1 MLKKFFL
8 IVCGSFVGAFL
19 AIVFVIIAS
28 LIMSFG
34 LMSKMGAQ
42 SRSVDSNSIL
52 YLRLDGSVDERQ
64 TVDNPFM
71 TAMPFGQNGPTI
83 SLATF
88 KKSLEI
94 AADEKDIVMVYLDC
108 RGISASPA
116 SLQQMRKAL
125 SDFKKKSKKKIYAYG
140 DESISQADY
149 YLASVSD
156 SIFLN
161 PIGSVSMHGFGGSQP
176 YFKGLLDKVGVEM
189 QVVRVGSYKSA
200 VEPFILEHMS
210 PENREQTEHY
220 LGSIWGCMRDSS
232 AASRKFK
239 AEELDQLADSMADF
253 LLPKELISKRLVDKL
268 CYRTQFEDILRK
280 ITKVE
285 KDEDLK
291 LVEPSDL
298 VTDEDVIIDN
308 GGDEIA
314 VLYATGEIDSGTSSP
329 MSTGTDINSEELA
342 KQIRELQNNEDVK
355 GLVLR
360 VNSPGGSAFGS
371 EVIWKALED
380 FKASGKPFAVS
391 MGDYAASG
399 GYYISCGAGRIFA
412 EPTTITG
419 SIGVFGLIPNLQGT
433 AQDKLGVNFEAV
445 KTHENSDFGGIF
457 RPLSEYERTKLQT
470 MVNNTY
476 DLFTKRCAD
485 GRNIKQDSIKA
496 IGQGRVWDGITAKK
510 IGLVDEFGGID
521 AAVAWVANK
530 AGLKKGKYSAKAYPN
545 VDTSFM
551 AMFEQMQ
558 NAKVRSEMQQQ
569 MGVFYTTYVELQAV
583 LGRRHV
589 LCLMDP
595 IELTF

>member
-34 LMSKMGAQ
+34 LMSKLGAQ
-42 SRSVDSNSIL
+42 SRSVESNSIL
-52 YLRLDGSVDERQ
+52 YLRLEGSVDERQ
-64 TVDNPFM
+64 TMNNPFM
-71 TAMPFGQNGPTI
+71 SAMPFGSKEKSI

-88 KKSLEI
+88 KKSLEK

-125 SDFKKKSKKKIYAYG
+125 SDFKKTSKKKIYAYG
-140 DESISQADY
+140 DETISQADY

-161 PIGSVSMHGFGGSQP
+161 PIGSVSLHGFGGSQP

-189 QVVRVGSYKSA
+189 QVVRVGEYKSA
-200 VEPFILEHMS
+200 VEPFVLEHMS
-210 PENREQTEHY
+210 PENQEQTMHY
-220 LGSIWGCMRDSS
+220 LGSIWGCMRDSL
-232 AASRKFK
+232 ALSRKFK
-239 AEELDQLADSMADF
+239 ADELDQLADSMADF
-253 LLPKELISKRLVDKL
+253 LLPEQLVEKRLVDKL
-268 CYRTQFEDILRK
+268 CYRTEFENKLRK
-280 ITKVE
+280 ITKLDD
-285 KDEDLK
+285 DEDLK
-291 LVEPSDL
+291 LIEPSDL
-298 VTDEDVIIDN
+298 VSDEDVIIDN
-308 GGDEIA
+308 GSDVIA
-314 VLYATGEIDSGTSSP
+314 VLYATGEIDGSTSV
-329 MSTGTDINSEELA
+329 MSAETGINSEKLA
-342 KQIRELQNNEDVK
+342 KQIRELQFDENVK

-419 SIGVFGLIPNLQGT
+419 SIGVFGLIPNLQNA
-433 AQDKLGVNFEAV
+433 AQDKLAVNFESV
-445 KTHENSDFGGIF
+445 KTHANSDFGNMF
-457 RPLSEYERTKLQT
+457 RPLSEYERTKLQG
-470 MVNNTY
+470 MVDRTY

-485 GRNIKQDSIKA
+485 GRKMKQDSIKA
-496 IGQGRVWDGITAKK
+496 IGQGRVWDGISAKK

-521 AAVAWVANK
+521 DAVKWVASK
-530 AGLKKGKYSAKAYPN
+530 AGLKKGKFSAKAYPSAEE
-545 VDTSFM
+545 SFM

-558 NAKVRSEMQQQ
+558 GAKVRTEMQQQ
-569 MGVFYTTYVELQAV
+569 MGVFYTSYVELQAV
-583 LGRRHV
+583 MGRRPV

-595 IELTF
+595 VNLTF